1 MKPTLLATLPFLLF
15 ALTTYFPLPFTQ
27 GVEQVKDKNG
37 NPILV
42 SKKYFIWPADG
53 SGGGLRLNETEQCPL
68 VVQQAFS
75 EDVKS
80 LPLKFI
86 PTENIND
93 FIFTG
98 YTSLDIVFE
107 KKTKC
112 AESSKWVVVKGGF
125 MEPWIGIGGGVNG
138 KSVIDGLFK
147 IETIRSFR
155 GYKLVF
161 CPTISDPTGQCNNI
175 GRFFDNENGL
185 RLIMSENFKPF
196 EVVFVD
202 VEDTAGFGRSVV

>member
-1 MKPTLLATLPFLLF
+1 M
-15 ALTTYFPLPFTQ
+15 
-27 GVEQVKDKNG
+27 
-37 NPILV
+37 
-42 SKKYFIWPADG
+42 
-53 SGGGLRLNETEQCPL
+53 
-68 VVQQAFS
+68 
-75 EDVKS
+75 
-80 LPLKFI
+80 LK
-86 PTENIND
+86 TENIND

-147 IETIRSFR
+147 IERIRGFLR
-155 GYKLVF
+155 YKLVF
-161 CPTISDPTGQCNNI
+161 CPTISDPPGLCNNI

-202 VEDTAGFGRSVV
+202 VEDAPRSGRSVV

>member
-1 MKPTLLATLPFLLF
+1 MKPTLLTTFYFLLF

-37 NPILV
+37 NPVLV
-42 SKKYFIWPADG
+42 SKKYFIWPDDG
-53 SGGGLRLNETEQCPL
+53 SGGGLRLNETECPL

-75 EDVKS
+75 KDVKS

-86 PTENIND
+86 PTEKIND
-93 FIFTG
+93 FIFTDF
-98 YTSLDIVFE
+98 TSLDIVFE

-125 MEPWIGIGGGVNG
+125 IEPWVGIGGGVNG
-138 KSVIDGLFK
+138 KSIIDGLFK
-147 IETIRSFR
+147 IERSGFF

-161 CPTISDPTGQCNNI
+161 CPTISDTPGLCNNI
-175 GRFFDNENGL
+175 GRFFDNENGM
-185 RLIMSENFKPF
+185 RLIMSEYFKPF

-202 VEDTAGFGRSVV
+202 VEDASQSGRSVV

>member
-1 MKPTLLATLPFLLF
+1 MNPTLLTTLYFFLF
-15 ALTTYFPLPFTQ
+15 ALATYFPLSFTQ
-27 GVEQVKDKNG
+27 VVEQVKDKNG
-37 NPILV
+37 NPVLV
-42 SKKYFIWPADG
+42 SKKYFIWSAG
-53 SGGGLRLNETEQCPL
+53 ESGGGLRLNETEECPL

-75 EDVKS
+75 KDVKS
-80 LPLKFI
+80 LPLTFI

-98 YTSLDIVFE
+98 FTSLDIVFE

-125 MEPWIGIGGGVNG
+125 IEPWVGIGGGVNG
-138 KSVIDGLFK
+138 KSIIDGLFK
-147 IETIRSFR
+147 IERSGFF

-161 CPTISDPTGQCNNI
+161 CPTTSDTPGLCNNI
-175 GRFFDNENGL
+175 GRFLDNENGV
-185 RLIMSENFKPF
+185 RLIMSENFQPF

-202 VEDTAGFGRSVV
+202 VEDAPRSGRSVV